1 MNNKVLDANGTGI
14 SGIWSG
20 GYSFIC
26 PHILSVYSFAVVMF
40 CLLPA
45 TIVCFF
51 ALIVWPLC
59 LTWCT
64 ETFCA
69 DFLSRVTLHLVYY
82 KQKHIDCNT
91 HFSDFAHKFHIIWQK
106 IFAFTSLWEIYIS
119 CTWFAKS
126 TLQKFAQV
134 EYSLNMGLFETAISQ
149 YWQRLTLW
157 FLHLQ
162 WLQSPNGAESE
173 IFRKKLSAFH
183 FKVVFKWKTF
193 QTFFCKGMPL
203 EYGDW
208 LWSPTFSYILSSS
221 QTSNMKKILLLMFT
235 KTYYDPALL
244 NVFMQKC
251 SGVRQ

>member
-1 MNNKVLDANGTGI
+1 MQKVLCKNL
-14 SGIWSG
+14 
-20 GYSFIC
+20 
-26 PHILSVYSFAVVMF
+26 HKL
-40 CLLPA
+40 
-45 TIVCFF
+45 TIV
-51 ALIVWPLC
+51 W
-59 LTWCT
+59 
-64 ETFCA
+64 
-69 DFLSRVTLHLVYY
+69 
-82 KQKHIDCNT
+82 
-91 HFSDFAHKFHIIWQK
+91 IWG
-106 IFAFTSLWEIYIS
+106 SLR
-119 CTWFAKS
+119 
-126 TLQKFAQV
+126 
-134 EYSLNMGLFETAISQ
+134 ETAISQ

-208 LWSPTFSYILSSS
+208 LWSPPFSYISSSS

-235 KTYYDPALL
+235 KTYYVPALM
-244 NVFMQKC
+244 NVFMQTC